1 MNKEEQFSRLQ
12 YLKEQLHLHNY
23 LYHVKDAPV
32 ISDGQYDQL
41 LAELREIEGQFPEW
55 VTPDSPSQRV
65 GGYVSDK
72 FEKVTHPSPILSLA
86 NAFNGDDLRAW
97 FERISKLDERVVKA
111 DFAIEP
117 KLDGLTVVLHYEN
130 GIFVQ
135 GATRGDGEIGEDITP
150 NLKTIPTLPLKI
162 PVDDQISN
170 IPNYLVVR
178 GEVFIDLKD
187 FEELNKRQIEAGG
200 KTYQTS
206 RNTAAGAVRNLDSS
220 IAASRPLR
228 LFVYTIVAGDQ
239 SLPRTQLE
247 SLDWL
252 KKVGFP
258 VNNEIAHSQNIN
270 DVINIC
276 ENWIEKRESL
286 PYEIDGIVVK
296 INDLEL
302 SENLGIVGKDPR
314 GAIAYKF
321 PAKEVTTKLMDI
333 GVNVGRTGV
342 LTPYAM
348 LEAVEIGGVIVRQAT
363 LHNFDFIE
371 EKDIRIGDT
380 VIVKRAGD
388 VIPYIIGPIEIART
402 GIEKEYQ
409 RPKECPACGE
419 PVSRVEGE
427 VALYCINPGCPE
439 QLIRNIEHFV
449 SRSTL
454 DIVGLGIKVVEQ
466 LVNQDLIK
474 DVADLYRLSKDDL
487 MGLEGFADKKAE
499 NILTAI
505 EESKKQPLEKL
516 IFALGIMGVGEVV
529 SLDLARNFGSLDA
542 LELAKKGDLEAI
554 PGIGPNIADA
564 VVEWFNH
571 PANKKVLEKLRAVGM
586 WPTKN
591 IDILKAVAQLPLA
604 GMSIVVTGSLESFT
618 RSEIKSFI
626 TDNGGKV
633 SSSVSSKTDYLV
645 IGEKP
650 GSKLEKAQELN
661 VKILTEDELI
671 SLTNNE

>member
-12 YLKEQLHLHNY
+12 HLKEQLHLHNY

-86 NAFNGDDLRAW
+86 NAFSGDDLRAW

-187 FEELNKRQIEAGG
+187 FEELNRRQIEAGG
-200 KTYQTS
+200 KTYQTP

-228 LFVYTIVAGDQ
+228 LFVYAIVAGDE

-247 SLDWL
+247 SLNWL

-258 VNNEIAHSQNIN
+258 VNNENAHSQNID

-342 LTPYAM
+342 LTPFAM

-388 VIPYIIGPIEIART
+388 VIPYIIGPIESART
-402 GIEKEYQ
+402 GVEKEYQ
-409 RPKECPACGE
+409 RPQACPACGE
-419 PVSRVEGE
+419 PVSQVEGE

-466 LVNQDLIK
+466 LVNQGLIK

-487 MGLEGFADKKAE
+487 MTLEGFADKKAE
-499 NILTAI
+499 NILDAI

-516 IFALGIMGVGEVV
+516 IFALGILGVGEVV
-529 SLDLARNFGSLDA
+529 SLDLASNFGSLDA
-542 LELAKKGDLEAI
+542 LELAKKEDLEAI

-586 WPTKN
+586 SPTKD
-591 IDILKAVAQLPLA
+591 IDRSKGEAQLPFA
-604 GMSIVVTGSLESFT
+604 GMSIVVTGSLEKFT

-626 TDNGGKV
+626 MDNGGKV

-645 IGEKP
+645 VGEKP

-661 VKILTEDELI
+661 VKILSEAELI
-671 SLTNNE
+671 SLANNE